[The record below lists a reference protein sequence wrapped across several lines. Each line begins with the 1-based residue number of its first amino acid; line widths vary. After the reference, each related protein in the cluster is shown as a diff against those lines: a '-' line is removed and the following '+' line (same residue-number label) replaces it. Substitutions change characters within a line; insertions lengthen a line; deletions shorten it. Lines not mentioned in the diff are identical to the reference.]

1 MSKLL
6 TNRSLEILTWKE
18 IRNSV
23 AEVNQPLANIID
35 ECNPPDN
42 LKLIKSRYLFGDII
56 VNQGVVN
63 LPDESGKLCTLDNVH
78 LPKAI
83 NGSLSYQSIPLFLTL
98 KNDNEVFVDT
108 GSRVVPLN
116 LFHQG
121 SLLGVFEAINFMY
134 GKKTFP
140 KWCVSAGA
148 RSILMLPRITD
159 NLGLDKLRLRYDIPA
174 TIRLQTL
181 ADHWDFFTTIAR
193 HESFEQ
199 TWNNEVLFFTKD
211 WLTQTNSKWTKFKDY
226 IYKQVWNQAEF
237 SIGKI
242 ECSLQWEMFAEA
254 ISMRNLKPRPYLAD
268 QVKHILS
275 IASGQSPAF
284 RPAVNNQHI
293 APIEG
298 LQKAVIDVY
307 QLKDYVPTIMG
318 ICPLNAIENNI
329 PVYYSLSFTTL
340 LEGTPIDKS
349 TSTIMLDSRKIKLLL
364 DTLKKYAKNNTK
376 FDSNI
381 IHRVEID
388 FFHSNDDKRGE
399 IRSSSEIFLE
409 DSTFSEDKEK
419 FPNRRLCDQSL
430 FWRGCIRIK
439 FIHHESK

>member
-1 MSKLL
+1 MSNLIR
-6 TNRSLEILTWKE
+6 NRGLEIVTWKE
-18 IRNSV
+18 IRDTV
-23 AEVNQPLANIID
+23 AKVNPLLTNIID
-35 ECNPPDN
+35 ECNPSDN
-42 LKLIKSRYLFGDII
+42 FKLAKVRYLYGDII
-56 VNQGVVN
+56 VNQGTVN
-63 LPDESGKLCTLDNVH
+63 FPDELGKLRPLQNIN

-83 NGSLSYQSIPLFLTL
+83 SSSLSYQTIPLFLTL

-134 GKKTFP
+134 GKRTSP

-159 NLGLDKLRLRYDIPA
+159 NLGLDRLRLRYDVPA
-174 TIRLQTL
+174 TRRLQTL
-181 ADHWDFFTTIAR
+181 SDHWDFFTTIAR

-199 TWNNEVLFFTKD
+199 SWGNEVLFFTKD
-211 WLTQTNSKWTKFKDY
+211 WLTQNNSKWAKFKDY
-226 IYKQVWNQAEF
+226 IYKQGWDQAEF
-237 SIGKI
+237 SIGKM

-275 IASGQSPAF
+275 IASGKSPAF

-298 LQKAVIDVY
+298 LQKAIIDIY
-307 QLKDYVPTIMG
+307 QLKDYVPTVMYV
-318 ICPLNAIENNI
+318 CALNEIENHS

-340 LEGTPIDKS
+340 LEGTPIDQS
-349 TSTIMLDSRKIKLLL
+349 TSTIMLDCRKIKLLL
-364 DTLKKYAKNNTK
+364 DTLKKYAKNNAS

-381 IHRVEID
+381 IHKVEID
-388 FFHSNDDKRGE
+388 FFHSNHDKRGE
-399 IRSSSEIFLE
+399 IRSSSDIFLE
-409 DSTFSEDKEK
+409 DASFGADKER
-419 FPNRRLCDQSL
+419 FLNRRLCDQSL

-439 FIHHESK
+439 VTNHGST